1 VVPIVLSF
9 LLWDS
14 FARNPILALYPFAEI
29 DELTPLGTE
38 GTKRIIFPLD

>member
-1 VVPIVLSF
+1 M
-9 LLWDS
+9 WDW
-14 FARNPILALYPFAEI
+14 FARNAILAFNPFAEI